1 LTQREVQEAMGIMT
15 TDAEAAAML
24 ELLTARGITELDQ
37 ISDKEFVDLIPEAI
51 LRSQTST
58 KDDDEGLIKG

>member
-1 LTQREVQEAMGIMT
+1 MTRREVQEAMGIMT

-37 ISDKEFVDLIPEAI
+37 VSDEEFRRANSGGDFTHSDIN
-51 LRSQTST
+51 Q
-58 KDDDEGLIKG
+58 G

>member
-1 LTQREVQEAMGIMT
+1 MGIMT

-37 ISDKEFVDLIPEAI
+37 ISDEEFVDLIPEAI

>member
-1 LTQREVQEAMGIMT
+1 MGIMT